1 MNLRQFD
8 LNLLVTLDV
17 LLAERNVTRAA
28 KRLHLSQPTA
38 SAMLSRLRILFDDE
52 LLVRVGRGFELT
64 PFAEEIMVP
73 VRECIEEIET
83 LINFRQK
90 FEPETEDRSFSV
102 IASDYVMMLLLPSLL
117 NELARAAP
125 KLSIHFIHLR
135 DRESVVRQIASGDV
149 DFGII
154 PHDGE
159 ACKILSW
166 SDLFYDDWVCAA
178 WADHPSL
185 GKELTKDE
193 FLAVPHLRFTTKG
206 SLADQEIER
215 AGYAR
220 DYTVSSESL
229 ALGPLL
235 VQGTK
240 MIAVVPKRLGENMA
254 RMANLKL
261 LRPPFS
267 LTPLRETLYWSP
279 RYDTSP
285 AHRWLRR
292 LIENVTGGLRSEP
305 RDHAQALESR
315 VEVGR
320 RKGQTTAS

>member
-17 LLAERNVTRAA
+17 LLEERNVTRAA

-64 PFAEEIMVP
+64 PFAEEIVVP
-73 VRECIEEIET
+73 VRECIKEIET

-102 IASDYVMMLLLPSLL
+102 IASDYVMMLVLPSLL
-117 NELARAAP
+117 DELARVAP

-135 DRESVVRQIASGDV
+135 DRESAARRMASGDI

-154 PHDGE
+154 PYYDE

-178 WADHPSL
+178 WANHPSL
-185 GKELTKDE
+185 GKELTKEE

-206 SLADQEIER
+206 SLADQEIEG

-240 MIAVVPKRLGENMA
+240 MIAVVPKLLGESMA

-261 LRPPFS
+261 LKPPFP

-285 AHRWLRR
+285 AHRWLRG
-292 LIENVTGGLRSEP
+292 LIENVTRRLQSEP
-305 RDHAQALESR
+305 RGQTHALGNC
-315 VEVGR
+315 VDVKR
-320 RKGQTTAS
+320 RKREMTAS